1 MKQKS
6 LIEAHNNAI
15 NRLVDISQKRQA
27 KDLDFITRSSINY
40 RDAQFSPF
48 SANENEDEKL
58 SVKVRDAFIEEAQ
71 RVGGVID
78 AQTRLNS
85 QLPNL
90 SNVEIKA
97 LTKQRND
104 YFNRLKQIG
113 DVGGYLSVATE
124 EMEPNNLPDF
134 LAEWNQFNINGY
146 NERDRDN
153 NLFQASGW
161 ANNFDYY
168 DDVKVK
174 KDFYFQPTQTNEL
187 VVFKQTVMLEIGG
200 ETYRKY

>member
-27 KDLDFITRSSINY
+27 KDLDFVTRSSINF

-58 SVKVRDAFIEEAQ
+58 GVKVRDAFIEEAQ

-134 LAEWNQFNINGY
+134 LANWNQFNINGY

-174 KDFYFQPTQTNEL
+174 KDFYFQQ
-187 VVFKQTVMLEIGG
+187 IGRASCR
-200 ETYRKY
+200 ERV

>member
-134 LAEWNQFNINGY
+134 LAEWNQFNIKYSN
-146 NERDRDN
+146 
-153 NLFQASGW
+153 
-161 ANNFDYY
+161 
-168 DDVKVK
+168 K
-174 KDFYFQPTQTNEL
+174 
-187 VVFKQTVMLEIGG
+187 
-200 ETYRKY
+200 RKFNRI